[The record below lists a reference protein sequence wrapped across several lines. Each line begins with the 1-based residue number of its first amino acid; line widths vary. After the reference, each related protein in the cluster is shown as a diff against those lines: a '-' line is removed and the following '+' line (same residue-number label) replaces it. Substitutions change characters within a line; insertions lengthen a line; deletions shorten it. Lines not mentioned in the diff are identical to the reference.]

1 MMDAMNSTETV
12 VPSGQPKRKY
22 RRFPSER
29 AGYGPGLWV
38 VQYYD
43 RDMRVWFDVG
53 DPLNSEQA
61 SARLAELRSS

>member
-1 MMDAMNSTETV
+1 MDTMNNSTETV
-12 VPSGQPKRKY
+12 VPSEQPKRNY
-22 RRFPSER
+22 RKVPSER

-53 DPLNSEQA
+53 DPLTVAEAQ
-61 SARLAELRSS
+61 ARLSELR